1 MTETA
6 DLYVSCLRPLCFTL
20 STSMFHACGLYLRH
34 MATIRGGLR
43 SGAQGSDYGRL
54 LCFVALRGGLA
65 NNGAGRWAC
74 KQRGWE
80 AGLKHRGWVRAFG
93 ARAFRGSCFWSFFS
107 WFVLLGSC
115 FWSFLLLVRAFGGS
129 YVFLFDALKFL
140 EACVARSEVSKC
152 KDSKKFAAMQIFTSK
167 ISCSPFGFSVV
178 QGHNNNSHKR
188 LRAFVG
194 RRENAFRFLSFIFN
208 LQYVYGM
215 FHCGL
220 HKMFCFIQEKTQLS
234 VSMWSLRSLV
244 ISHFR
249 KKNVP
254 NCSLYKYIYLNI
266 YLYRG

>member
-1 MTETA
+1 M
-6 DLYVSCLRPLCFTL
+6 LFVV
-20 STSMFHACGLYLRH
+20 
-34 MATIRGGLR
+34 R
-43 SGAQGSDYGRL
+43 S
-54 LCFVALRGGLA
+54 
-65 NNGAGRWAC
+65 
-74 KQRGWE
+74 
-80 AGLKHRGWVRAFG
+80 
-93 ARAFRGSCFWSFFS
+93 FWSFFS
-107 WFVLLGSC
+107 WFVLL
-115 FWSFLLLVRAFGGS
+115 VRAFGRSFRGS
-129 YVFLFDALKFL
+129 CFSWFVLLGARMCFLFDALKFL

-152 KDSKKFAAMQIFTSK
+152 KDSKKFAAMQIFTLK

-178 QGHNNNSHKR
+178 QGRNNNSHKR

-194 RRENAFRFLSFIFN
+194 CQENAFRFLRFIFN
-208 LQYVYGM
+208 LQYVNGM

-244 ISHFR
+244 ISHFQ

>member
-1 MTETA
+1 MLL
-6 DLYVSCLRPLCFTL
+6 DLCFL
-20 STSMFHACGLYLRH
+20 VVLFVV
-34 MATIRGGLR
+34 R
-43 SGAQGSDYGRL
+43 SLGS
-54 LCFVALRGGLA
+54 CFGSFFSWFVV
-65 NNGAGRWAC
+65 
-74 KQRGWE
+74 
-80 AGLKHRGWVRAFG
+80 WVRA
-93 ARAFRGSCFWSFFS
+93 FWSFFS
-107 WFVLLGSC
+107 WFVLL
-115 FWSFLLLVRAFGGS
+115 FVLLVVLFVVRAFGGS

-140 EACVARSEVSKC
+140 EVCVARSEVSKC

-254 NCSLYKYIYLNI
+254 NCSLYKYIYLSK
-266 YLYRG
+266 